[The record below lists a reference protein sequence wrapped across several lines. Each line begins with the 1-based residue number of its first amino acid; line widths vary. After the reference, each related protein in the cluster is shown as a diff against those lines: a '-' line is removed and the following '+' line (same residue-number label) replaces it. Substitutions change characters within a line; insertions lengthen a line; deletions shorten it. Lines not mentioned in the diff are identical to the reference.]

1 MLSLRA
7 RIHKKGNRF
16 KVNLEKQDMG
26 DNHDICSFCEYIDV
40 TCFLPQIKR
49 SRWAVQHQISGDS
62 EGGRLKTQ
70 FFSPGTFGAI
80 SASLIIFGSLG
91 QSANASGEV

>member
-16 KVNLEKQDMG
+16 KVNLEKQDMV

-40 TCFLPQIKR
+40 TYFLPQIKR
-49 SRWAVQHQISGDS
+49 SRWAVQHQISETREEADS
-62 EGGRLKTQ
+62 KPSFSLQARLGRFRPL
-70 FFSPGTFGAI
+70 
-80 SASLIIFGSLG
+80 
-91 QSANASGEV
+91 